1 MHIIMQILGKSQ
13 KFLSNNMHIN
23 NESNSMENSFNVQWL
38 SSEIA
43 ETENF
48 TYFIYK
54 SLHLKQVSKI

>member
-1 MHIIMQILGKSQ
+1 
-13 KFLSNNMHIN
+13 MHIN